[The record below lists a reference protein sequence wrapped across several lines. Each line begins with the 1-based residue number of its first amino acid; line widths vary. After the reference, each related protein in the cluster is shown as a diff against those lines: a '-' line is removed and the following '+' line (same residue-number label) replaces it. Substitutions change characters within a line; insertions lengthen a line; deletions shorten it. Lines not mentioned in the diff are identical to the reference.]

1 METPSENRK
10 LEIEQSTLK
19 QLNTARKWA
28 MFLAIIGFIFLGIMI
43 VVGLI
48 AGTFL
53 KTFSSGENNFGIS
66 DSLMFIPI
74 LLIGLIYFFPV
85 LFLFRFSKYI
95 SRAIQ
100 NLDNLQFHKAIKNLK
115 LYFAYIGILII
126 IVLSIY
132 IVILIV
138 AGSSVAFLKG
148 LGYTLI
154 S

>member
-1 METPSENRK
+1 METPFENRK
-10 LEIEQSTLK
+10 IEIEQSTLK

-53 KTFSSGENNFGIS
+53 KTFSSGENSFGIS
-66 DSLMFIPI
+66 DSLMIIPI
-74 LLIGLIYFFPV
+74 ILIALIYFFPV

-100 NLDNLQFHKAIKNLK
+100 NLDKLEFHKAIKNLK
-115 LYFAYIGILII
+115 FYFAYIGILII

-132 IVILIV
+132 VVILIV

-148 LGYTLI
+148 LG
-154 S
+154 

>member
-1 METPSENRK
+1 METPTENIK

-28 MFLAIIGFIFLGIMI
+28 MFLAIIGYIFLGIMI
-43 VVGLI
+43 VVGVL

-74 LLIGLIYFFPV
+74 ILIAAVYFFPV
-85 LFLFRFSKYI
+85 LFLFRFSKYT
-95 SRAIQ
+95 SKAIKS
-100 NLDNLQFHKAIKNLK
+100 LDKLIFHKAIKNLK
-115 LYFAYIGILII
+115 YYFAYIGILLI
-126 IVLSIY
+126 IVMSLYFI
-132 IVILIV
+132 ILII

-148 LGYTLI
+148 LG
-154 S
+154 

>member
-53 KTFSSGENNFGIS
+53 KTFSSGENNSGIS

-148 LGYTLI
+148 LG
-154 S
+154 

>member
-1 METPSENRK
+1 METPPENRK
-10 LEIEQSTLK
+10 IEIEQSTLK

-53 KTFSSGENNFGIS
+53 KTFSSGDNSFGLS
-66 DSLMFIPI
+66 DSLMIISII
-74 LLIGLIYFFPV
+74 LLALIYFFPV

-100 NLDNLQFHKAIKNLK
+100 NLDKLQFHKAIKNLK

-132 IVILIV
+132 LVILIV

-148 LGYTLI
+148 LG
-154 S
+154 

>member
-53 KTFSSGENNFGIS
+53 KTFNSGENNFGIS

-148 LGYTLI
+148 LG
-154 S
+154 

>member
-53 KTFSSGENNFGIS
+53 KTFSSGEYNFGIS

-132 IVILIV
+132 IVILVV

-148 LGYTLI
+148 LG
-154 S
+154 

>member
-1 METPSENRK
+1 METPTENK
-10 LEIEQSTLK
+10 KIEIEQSTLK
-19 QLNTARKWA
+19 QLNTTRKWA

-53 KTFSSGENNFGIS
+53 KAFGSGDNSFGIS
-66 DSLMFIPI
+66 DSLMFIPVI
-74 LLIGLIYFFPV
+74 LLGLIYFFPV

-100 NLDNLQFHKAIKNLK
+100 NLDKLQFHKAIKNLK
-115 LYFAYIGILII
+115 FYFAYIGILII

-148 LGYTLI
+148 LG
-154 S
+154 